1 MSDFLKGCPEPPTE
15 LGRYRIL
22 SSTAGARVSPL
33 CLGTGTF
40 GTAWADIST
49 SVDEEQSFKI
59 LDAFAEAGGNF
70 IDCANVYQNG
80 QSEAI
85 LGKWMASRDNRDM
98 MVVATK
104 YTGDY
109 RLFDL
114 GPGRTVNYSGN
125 HKKSMFLSLQAS
137 LEKLQTTYVDLLF
150 VHMWDFSTSVEEVM
164 DALHVLVQQSKVL
177 YLGISDTPAWVV
189 AAANTY
195 ARAHGKTP
203 FSVYQGRWNIMRRDF
218 ERDIIPMAQHFGMAL
233 CAWDALGGGR
243 LQTKKQ
249 LEARKQAGE
258 GLRAI
263 HGPEQTEDE
272 RKISE
277 ALEKVAAEHGTES
290 IQQIALAYI
299 SQKTR
304 NVIPL
309 VGVRKVEQLQ
319 DNIKSLSIHLTD
331 EQIQYL
337 EGVKEF
343 DPGFPATM
351 IGEDPKETG
360 VSGPMVAS
368 FAHIAWQKA
377 SRPIGRG

>member
-22 SSTAGARVSPL
+22 SSTAGVRVSPL
-33 CLGTGTF
+33 CLGAGSF
-40 GTAWADIST
+40 GTAWAKIST

-80 QSEAI
+80 QSETI
-85 LGKWMASRDNRDM
+85 LGKWMASRNNRDM

-114 GPGRTVNYSGN
+114 GPGKTVNYSGN
-125 HKKSMFLSLQAS
+125 HRKSMFLSLQAS

-164 DALHVLVQQSKVL
+164 GALHVHVQ
-177 YLGISDTPAWVV
+177 
-189 AAANTY
+189 
-195 ARAHGKTP
+195 
-203 FSVYQGRWNIMRRDF
+203 
-218 ERDIIPMAQHFGMAL
+218 
-233 CAWDALGGGR
+233 

-331 EQIQYL
+331 EQIKYL
-337 EGVKEF
+337 EGIKEF
-343 DPGFPATM
+343 DPGFPATV
-351 IGEDPKETG
+351 IGEDPRETR
-360 VSGPMVAS
+360 VSGPMIAS
-368 FAHIAWQKA
+368 FAHTAWQKA
-377 SRPIGRG
+377 SWSIGRGWTAGFSFTIRNTLLTIWKVQINCILTITHV